1 MTAPDGASW
10 HQHFMN
16 SPHKSILAY
25 LFDHFPVADAIL
37 VFILDHPLAWFTPKW
52 RRKGRMALKAVR
64 RYINYNR
71 DVLPPERLAEFQE
84 NRDLLKT
91 ALLCGDRAQTESVT
105 AKLESTLEAI
115 PGALPSGLAEN
126 VEVLFVILAIFLG
139 LRCYVV
145 QPFRIPTGS
154 MQPSLNGIRAI
165 PQEGIPS
172 LMKKIEDMV
181 LYGGSYVHETAQ
193 KEKKIVR
200 FVPGTKYLLLTVTNV
215 QFDDGSTL
223 EIPAAEAETRRYFL
237 NQEPRFEAERNT
249 PFRTYLPGDTIVNA
263 RFDAGDLILVNK
275 MSYHFRKPERGEV
288 FVFDT
293 RGIEGIANKG
303 SSTGQEGGTH
313 YVKRLCGVPGDSL
326 SIKDSQL
333 IVNGEP
339 AKEWTIQRVTS
350 GKPPYQPCGYVALP
364 APLSLLDGRA
374 YITEGTTVHLSKDKK
389 RPYLREYVALGDNST
404 RENSF
409 DSRYWGPVH
418 QYNIVGPASFC
429 LWPFTSH
436 WGLIP

>member
-1 MTAPDGASW
+1 MIALLGASW
-10 HQHFMN
+10 QHHCMN
-16 SPHKSILAY
+16 PPNTSILASIY
-25 LFDHFPVADAIL
+25 DRCPAAGAVL
-37 VFILDHPLAWFTPKW
+37 VFLLDHTLAWFTPKW

-64 RYINYNR
+64 RYINYHK
-71 DVLPPERLAEFQE
+71 DLLPQEKLAEFQE
-84 NRDLLKT
+84 QEQLLNI
-91 ALLCGDRAQTESVT
+91 ALKRGDKQQVESTT
-105 AKLESTLEAI
+105 AKLESTLESI

-139 LRCYVV
+139 LRCYIV

-154 MQPSLNGIRAI
+154 MQPSLNGIRAF
-165 PQEGIPS
+165 PQDSNPS
-172 LMKKIEDMV
+172 FMTKVGDMI
-181 LYGGSYVHETAQ
+181 LYGGSYVHEVAQ
-193 KEKKIVR
+193 KQKKIVR

-215 QFDDGSTL
+215 QFDDGSSL

-237 NQEPRFEAERNT
+237 KQEPKLASERDT
-249 PFRTYLPGDTIVNA
+249 PFRTFFPGDTIVNA
-263 RFDAGDLILVNK
+263 RFDAGDLIVVNK
-275 MSYHFRKPERGEV
+275 MAYHFRKPDRGEV

-293 RGIEGIANKG
+293 RGIEGIANKS

-313 YVKRLCGVPGDSL
+313 YVKRLCGVPGDTL
-326 SIKDSQL
+326 AIKDAQL

-339 AKEWTIQRVTS
+339 AKEWTIQRVAS
-350 GKPPYQPCGYVALP
+350 KKAPYQSTGYVALP

-374 YITEGTTVHLSKDKK
+374 YITEGSSVHLTKDRT
-389 RPYLREYVALGDNST
+389 RPYLSEYVALGDNST

-409 DSRYWGPVH
+409 DSRYWGPVR
-418 QYNIVGPASFC
+418 QYNIVGPASFV

>member
-1 MTAPDGASW
+1 
-10 HQHFMN
+10 MN
-16 SPHKSILAY
+16 SPHQSILAY
-25 LFDHFPVADAIL
+25 LFDRVPTLNAVL
-37 VFILDHPLAWFTPKW
+37 VFLLDHPLAWFTPKW
-52 RRKGRMALKAVR
+52 RRKGCLALKAVR

-71 DVLPPERLAEFQE
+71 DILPSERMAEFKE

-91 ALLCGDRAQTESVT
+91 ALRCGDRQQAETIS
-105 AKLESTLEAI
+105 AKLESTLESI

-126 VEVLFVILAIFLG
+126 VEVLFVILVIFLG
-139 LRCYVV
+139 LRSYVV

-154 MQPSLNGIRAI
+154 MQPSLNGIRAV
-165 PQEGIPS
+165 PQDRDPT
-172 LMKKIEDMV
+172 LVQKIRDMA
-181 LYGGSYVHETAQ
+181 LYGGSYVHEVAG

-237 NQEPRFEAERNT
+237 NQEPRFEAERHT
-249 PFRTYLPGDTIVNA
+249 PFRSYLPGDTIVNA

-275 MSYHFRKPERGEV
+275 MAYHFRKPERGEV

-303 SSTGQEGGTH
+303 GSTGQEGGTH
-313 YVKRLCGVPGDSL
+313 YVKRLAGVPGDSL
-326 SIKDSQL
+326 SIRDSQL
-333 IVNGEP
+333 IVNGKP
-339 AKEWTIQRVTS
+339 ATEWTIQRVAS

-374 YITEGTTVHLSKDKK
+374 YITEGGGVRLSNDKN

-409 DSRYWGPVH
+409 DSRYWGPVR

-436 WGLIP
+436 WGIIP

>member
-1 MTAPDGASW
+1 MPY
-10 HQHFMN
+10 FMN
-16 SPHKSILAY
+16 SPHKSILAALY
-25 LFDHFPVADAIL
+25 DCFPAANAVL
-37 VFILDHPLAWFTPKW
+37 VFLLDHPLAWFTPKW

-71 DVLPPERLAEFQE
+71 DLLPPERLAEFE
-84 NRDLLKT
+84 ESRDLLKT
-91 ALLCGDRAQTESVT
+91 ALYRGDRQQVETIT
-105 AKLESTLEAI
+105 AKLESTLESI
-115 PGALPSGLAEN
+115 PGAIPSALAEN

-154 MQPSLNGIRAI
+154 MQPSLNGIRAL
-165 PQEGIPS
+165 PQEGDPT
-172 LMKKIEDMV
+172 LMQKIGDMI
-181 LYGGSYVHETAQ
+181 LYGGSYVHETAS

-200 FVPGTKYLLLTVTNV
+200 FEPATKYLLLTVTNV
-215 QFDDGSTL
+215 IFDDGSKL

-237 NQEPRFEAERNT
+237 NQEPRFEAERHT
-249 PFRTYLPGDTIVNA
+249 PFRSYLPGDTIVNA
-263 RFDAGDLILVNK
+263 RFDAGDLIVVNK
-275 MSYHFRKPERGEV
+275 MAYHFRKPERGEV

-313 YVKRLCGVPGDSL
+313 YVKRLCGIPGDTL
-326 SIKDSQL
+326 SIQDSQL
-333 IVNGEP
+333 IVNGKP
-339 AKEWTIQRVTS
+339 ATEWTIQRVAS

-374 YITEGTTVHLSKDKK
+374 YITEGGTVHLSNDSK

-409 DSRYWGPVH
+409 DSRYWGPVR

>member
-1 MTAPDGASW
+1 M
-10 HQHFMN
+10 
-16 SPHKSILAY
+16 
-25 LFDHFPVADAIL
+25 
-37 VFILDHPLAWFTPKW
+37 
-52 RRKGRMALKAVR
+52 
-64 RYINYNR
+64 
-71 DVLPPERLAEFQE
+71 
-84 NRDLLKT
+84 
-91 ALLCGDRAQTESVT
+91 
-105 AKLESTLEAI
+105 
-115 PGALPSGLAEN
+115 
-126 VEVLFVILAIFLG
+126 
-139 LRCYVV
+139 
-145 QPFRIPTGS
+145 
-154 MQPSLNGIRAI
+154 
-165 PQEGIPS
+165 
-172 LMKKIEDMV
+172 
-181 LYGGSYVHETAQ
+181 
-193 KEKKIVR
+193 
-200 FVPGTKYLLLTVTNV
+200 
-215 QFDDGSTL
+215 
-223 EIPAAEAETRRYFL
+223 
-237 NQEPRFEAERNT
+237 
-249 PFRTYLPGDTIVNA
+249 
-263 RFDAGDLILVNK
+263 
-275 MSYHFRKPERGEV
+275 
-288 FVFDT
+288 FDT

-339 AKEWTIQRVTS
+339 ATEWTIQRVAS

>member
-1 MTAPDGASW
+1 
-10 HQHFMN
+10 
-16 SPHKSILAY
+16 
-25 LFDHFPVADAIL
+25 
-37 VFILDHPLAWFTPKW
+37 
-52 RRKGRMALKAVR
+52 
-64 RYINYNR
+64 
-71 DVLPPERLAEFQE
+71 
-84 NRDLLKT
+84 
-91 ALLCGDRAQTESVT
+91 
-105 AKLESTLEAI
+105 
-115 PGALPSGLAEN
+115 
-126 VEVLFVILAIFLG
+126 
-139 LRCYVV
+139 
-145 QPFRIPTGS
+145 
-154 MQPSLNGIRAI
+154 
-165 PQEGIPS
+165 
-172 LMKKIEDMV
+172 
-181 LYGGSYVHETAQ
+181 
-193 KEKKIVR
+193 
-200 FVPGTKYLLLTVTNV
+200 
-215 QFDDGSTL
+215 TL

-275 MSYHFRKPERGEV
+275 MAYHFRKPERGEV

-339 AKEWTIQRVTS
+339 AKEWTIQRVAS